1 MRRIRAAVAS
11 LTVAGGLIGAVAAPA
26 SALPKSNPLKPAETL
41 CAAQGGTFGG
51 SDPGVLYFCQSP
63 PGEQFSNGQLQA
75 ARAVC
80 EHAYA
85 AFETTFAFAVL
96 DGQTFEACASPNA

>member
-1 MRRIRAAVAS
+1 MRRIRIAAAS
-11 LTVAGGLIGAVAAPA
+11 LTVAVGLIGAVAAPA
-26 SALPKSNPLKPAETL
+26 SALSKSDPFKLAATL
-41 CAAQGGTFGG
+41 CTAQGGTFGG

-63 PGEQFSNGQLQA
+63 PGEQFSSGQLQA

-85 AFETTFAFAVL
+85 AFETTFVFEVV

>member
-1 MRRIRAAVAS
+1 MVAA
-11 LTVAGGLIGAVAAPA
+11 GLIAAGAAPA
-26 SALPKSNPLKPAETL
+26 AAVPKSNPLKPAESL
-41 CAAQGGTFGG
+41 CTAQGGTFGG
-51 SDPGVLYFCQSP
+51 SDPGALYFCQSP

-85 AFETTFAFAVL
+85 AFETTFVFGVL